1 MLLDYKDD
9 LARYL
14 KLIYRMK
21 DPEVKTLCN
30 RVIKF
35 LLFVRE
41 ELRSIQ
47 NDSRSVHKFVLEEDV
62 HVSTITYHVFTA

>member
-1 MLLDYKDD
+1 
-9 LARYL
+9 
-14 KLIYRMK
+14 MK

-62 HVSTITYHVFTA
+62 HVSTITYHVFAA